1 MVSEDVNS
9 VQIHYVIQIE
19 VNDEKNNDLAGTF
32 HITTTWKNRD
42 DKWKVVFNMDQRV

>member
-42 DKWKVVFNMDQRV
+42 DKWKVVFNMDHRV